1 MQARR
6 STRILMAASA
16 FYLGGCGFIATML
29 PQETLIYGG
38 VAPNNFSVLVLQM
51 GGAAFL
57 GFGLLNWF
65 ARGVLIGGIYAR
77 PVALGNFLLFVM
89 TASAIFRTSGAELL
103 PAVLVAG
110 VWAAVFAIGFGAA
123 LFRSPVK

>member
-1 MQARR
+1 
-6 STRILMAASA
+6 MAASA
-16 FYLGGCGFIATML
+16 FYLGGCGLIATIL

-38 VAPNNFSVLVLQM
+38 VAPNSFSVLLLQM

-77 PVALGNFLLFVM
+77 PLALGNFLLFVM
-89 TASAIFRTSGAELL
+89 TASSVFRTSDAELL

-110 VWAAVFAIGFGAA
+110 VWAALFAAGFGAV
-123 LFRSPVK
+123 LFQSPVNRSGKQD